1 MFWRIFVF
9 FPMFML
15 LGLGLFSLGMDADS
29 DQLMIS
35 IDSAPNTLDLEVSTN
50 LCCFPGEPPPY
61 CRATG
66 PNNPLPTSLHRRAQ
80 VR

>member
-1 MFWRIFVF
+1 MIWRFFVF
-9 FPMFML
+9 FPIFML
-15 LGLGLFSLGMDADS
+15 LGLGLFSLGMDPDS

-35 IDSAPNTLDLEVSTN
+35 IDSAPNTLDLAVSTN
-50 LCCFPGEPPPY
+50 LCCMPGTPPPF

>member
-35 IDSAPNTLDLEVSTN
+35 IDSAPNTLDLAVSTN
-50 LCCFPGEPPPY
+50 LCCFPGNPPPP

-66 PNNPLPTSLHRRAQ
+66 PNSPLLTSLHRRAQ

>member
-1 MFWRIFVF
+1 MFWRFFVF

-15 LGLGLFSLGMDADS
+15 LGLGLFSLGMDPDS
-29 DQLMIS
+29 DQLLMSS
-35 IDSAPNTLDLEVSTN
+35 IDSAPDTLDLAVSTN
-50 LCCFPGEPPPY
+50 LCCGPGTPPG

>member
-15 LGLGLFSLGMDADS
+15 LGLGLFSLGMDADA
-29 DQLMIS
+29 DPLMIS
-35 IDSAPNTLDLEVSTN
+35 IDSAPHTLDLAVSTN
-50 LCCFPGEPPPY
+50 FCCMPGNPPPY

-66 PNNPLPTSLHRRAQ
+66 PNNPLLTSLHRRAQ